1 MFGKKTLS
9 SRKIG
14 EIQKYDSYKD
24 VVTPSNK
31 TNNLFR
37 IFVVVFCIIIV

>member
-1 MFGKKTLS
+1 MFGKKTIS

-24 VVTPSNK
+24 VIAPTNK
-31 TNNLFR
+31 GGNLFR
-37 IFVVVFCIIIV
+37 IFVVVLCIVLV